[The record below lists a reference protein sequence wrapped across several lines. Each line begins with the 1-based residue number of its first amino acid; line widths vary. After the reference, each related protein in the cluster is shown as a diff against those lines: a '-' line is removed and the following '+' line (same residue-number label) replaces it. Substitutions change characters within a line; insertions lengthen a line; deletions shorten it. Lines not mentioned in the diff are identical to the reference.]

1 MRGAESTAALDASA
15 PGGRGT
21 GCRRVEDRF
30 QGCEG
35 LQGGQGA
42 QGRTA
47 GEAGPGGLSGGRE
60 AWAGRGRPALGAPGL
75 PAGTDAGR
83 NGAQACAARAAVGV
97 IGGAPGAPG
106 GPGLGAAPG
115 GEASAVRLR
124 PLRPEDH
131 GRFLDWMRD
140 AEVRR
145 HYVGEPGSTDVGE
158 GCFDW
163 VPGAAGR
170 EARARVGSPGTSGP
184 AGYLVRSIERADGSL
199 LGWVEL
205 RDVNWRR
212 RTGELRI
219 CLGDPG
225 TWGCGYGSAALRL
238 FLAQA
243 FGDWGLAGVHLRV
256 ATWNVRAVRAYERC
270 GFRREARLRAG
281 RRRQDGLEDLWL
293 MTVVGAARP
302 EARAALR

>member
-15 PGGRGT
+15 AGGRGT

-35 LQGGQGA
+35 LQGCQGVP
-42 QGRTA
+42 GRAA
-47 GEAGPGGLSGGRE
+47 GEAGPGGPPDRRT
-60 AWAGRGRPALGAPGL
+60 AWAGREAPALGAAGL
-75 PAGTDAGR
+75 PAGTGR
-83 NGAQACAARAAVGV
+83 NSELARAARTAVGV
-97 IGGAPGAPG
+97 IGAVPGAPAVD
-106 GPGLGAAPG
+106 GAALG
-115 GEASAVRLR
+115 GDGAAAVRLR

-131 GRFLDWMRD
+131 GRFLEWMRD

-145 HYVGEPGSTDVGE
+145 HYVGEPGCTDVGE

-163 VPGAAGR
+163 VPGAGG
-170 EARARVGSPGTSGP
+170 EARARAGSPGTSGL

-293 MTVVGAARP
+293 MTVVGEARP
-302 EARAALR
+302 QARAALR